1 MTGTT
6 QLCHRSQHW
15 FARFGVAAS
24 CAVTLLLG
32 GCAQRQV
39 KAKPFPWS
47 TFAYTRPLA
56 PNLAPAPIDESEDPL
71 EDATL
76 DVAPPPSALVIA
88 RSVPSRPR
96 LPAGNSS
103 QTDTANKPE
112 VPQIA
117 PQLTP
122 AETSAAQQQTSQSL
136 SVAERNIG
144 SAGGKTLNA
153 TQQDLASK
161 VRSFMAE
168 AREAANSGDWT
179 RARNAAKK
187 AEVLSQELASSLL

>member
-1 MTGTT
+1 M
-6 QLCHRSQHW
+6 
-15 FARFGVAAS
+15 
-24 CAVTLLLG
+24 
-32 GCAQRQV
+32 
-39 KAKPFPWS
+39 
-47 TFAYTRPLA
+47 
-56 PNLAPAPIDESEDPL
+56 
-71 EDATL
+71 
-76 DVAPPPSALVIA
+76 
-88 RSVPSRPR
+88 
-96 LPAGNSS
+96 
-103 QTDTANKPE
+103 
-112 VPQIA
+112 PQIA

-144 SAGGKTLNA
+144 SARGKTLNA